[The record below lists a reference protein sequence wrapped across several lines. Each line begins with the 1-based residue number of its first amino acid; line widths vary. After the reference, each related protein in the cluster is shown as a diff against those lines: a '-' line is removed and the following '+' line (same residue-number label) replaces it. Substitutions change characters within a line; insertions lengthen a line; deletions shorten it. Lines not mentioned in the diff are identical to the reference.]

1 MKLPLGGMLSLGIGY
16 LSNLVDVVSP
26 DELTGETRKTVQKA
40 VGTIYA
46 AAKNW
51 GPDAVASTENDL
63 DDKVLTEAIEICQ
76 EVAIKYDL
84 QLNPVV
90 L

>member
-1 MKLPLGGMLSLGIGY
+1 MKLPLGGMLKLGVGY
-16 LSNLVDVVSP
+16 LSNLVDTVSP
-26 DELTGETRKTVQKA
+26 DELTGERRKTVQKA

-46 AAKNW
+46 GAKNW
-51 GPDAVASTENDL
+51 GPDLVAGTENDL
-63 DDKVLTEAIEICQ
+63 DDQILKEAIEICEQ
-76 EVAIKYDL
+76 VAIKYDL